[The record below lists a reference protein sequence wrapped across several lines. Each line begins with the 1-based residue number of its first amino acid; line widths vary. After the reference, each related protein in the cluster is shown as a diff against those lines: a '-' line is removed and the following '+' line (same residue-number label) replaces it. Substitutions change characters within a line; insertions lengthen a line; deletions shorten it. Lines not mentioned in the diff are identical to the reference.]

1 MNQKELNEIRRRWKL
16 DRNAA
21 GSVYGC
27 YVNSAKEI
35 IAQFDMSFGLMTHDE
50 AEMYLGI
57 LKKTLSGT
65 LGKNLIDIEFA
76 TAQVAGSEEHSLLMK
91 LKKEL
96 LHDEEARNALF
107 RRIIDA
113 LSLEDESGYL
123 ILLAAD
129 AYDVPYHGKDG
140 AQFEDSGEVFKY
152 FLCCI
157 CPVKSAAAALGYDA
171 DRGDFHSCTAG
182 QTVAAPQLGF
192 MFPCFDGRATNIY
205 NALYYTHRPAE
216 LHQELIDAVFRTQAP
231 MSAPAQK
238 DAFGAAMSGALEG
251 DCSFDVVQSVHEQ
264 IRSRILE
271 HKESKE
277 PEKLELTINEVG
289 AMLKGS
295 GLDEEKI
302 ASFQGQC
309 EKEFGD
315 GAALDPNNIIDAK
328 KFRIETPEIKIS
340 VTPES
345 SYLIETRVINGR
357 KYILIPADGG
367 VEVNGISVN
376 IQDKE

>member
-1 MNQKELNEIRRRWKL
+1 
-16 DRNAA
+16 
-21 GSVYGC
+21 
-27 YVNSAKEI
+27 
-35 IAQFDMSFGLMTHDE
+35 
-50 AEMYLGI
+50 
-57 LKKTLSGT
+57 
-65 LGKNLIDIEFA
+65 
-76 TAQVAGSEEHSLLMK
+76 
-91 LKKEL
+91 
-96 LHDEEARNALF
+96 
-107 RRIIDA
+107 
-113 LSLEDESGYL
+113 
-123 ILLAAD
+123 
-129 AYDVPYHGKDG
+129 
-140 AQFEDSGEVFKY
+140 
-152 FLCCI
+152 
-157 CPVKSAAAALGYDA
+157 
-171 DRGDFHSCTAG
+171 
-182 QTVAAPQLGF
+182 

-205 NALYYTHRPAE
+205 NALYYTHKPAE

-264 IRSRILE
+264 IRSRMLE